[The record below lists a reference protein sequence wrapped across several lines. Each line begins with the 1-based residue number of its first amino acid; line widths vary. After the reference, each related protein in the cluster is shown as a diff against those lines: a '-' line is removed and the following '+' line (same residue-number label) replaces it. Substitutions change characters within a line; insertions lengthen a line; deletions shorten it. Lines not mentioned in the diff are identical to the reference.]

1 MSEAVTYHLLAL
13 LIGVI
18 AGLRTMAAPAAV
30 SWAASFGWLD
40 VSGTWLAFLANPWV
54 RWILTALALVEL
66 VVDQLP
72 STPSRTVPPQFAA
85 RIVAGGLAGA
95 AVGAGGAVV
104 LSGLL
109 AGVVGAVGGTVGGRA
124 CRGWLANAFGGD
136 HPAAFLEDAV
146 ALGGALLILMAA
158 R

>member
-1 MSEAVTYHLLAL
+1 MSETVTYHLLAL
-13 LIGVI
+13 LIGAI
-18 AGLRTMAAPAAV
+18 AGLRTMTAPAAV
-30 SWAASFGWLD
+30 SWAASVGWLD

-54 RWILTALALVEL
+54 RWIFTAIALVEL

-85 RIVAGGLAGA
+85 RIVTGGLAGA
-95 AVGAGGAVV
+95 TVGAAGGVV
-104 LSGLL
+104 LGGLL

-124 CRGWLANAFGGD
+124 CRGWLAKALGSD